1 MKEPHFIGWYH
12 EHPIRIYRDDD
23 ERPWLVVFEATPLTD
38 ASGNS
43 LGELKYA
50 EERERSL
57 DGAKCTALALAQ
69 NVHFR
74 KELPIQWAIEWRK
87 LRDD

>member
-50 EERERSL
+50 EEREPAWMARSAPRL
-57 DGAKCTALALAQ
+57 PLLRTCT
-69 NVHFR
+69 FEKSCR
-74 KELPIQWAIEWRK
+74 SSGP
-87 LRDD
+87 